1 MSCNNNFT
9 KISRTAGV
17 KAGISAISSQ
27 ATAAMAQTALR
38 MRDKTGR
45 VLDGVNR
52 RVGRASAAAVKVID
66 SFETP
71 QTIDSFTPVAAVAAL
86 VTNNNRTRL
95 KILNSITA
103 LQLVRTLS
111 TGAGTGAARLTR
123 PRDEAIRTE
132 TFFDHRTP
140 PVRIWR
146 SGATTAL
153 NTRDIMRWPRT
164 SVEFSSG
171 QMMEARGKTWH
182 LGTVVA
188 AVGQAPE
195 TRTLT
200 HLQSM
205 NFPARHYYFNKPL
218 SAREAAGIILDRP
231 EYDPKHIEGFAGQV
245 SEVESLHPS
254 VSHLKHAMIQSG
266 ILWGD
271 TAPILGP
278 GAGGKA
284 KLETAHRRQRQ
295 VSGKGYSPRHY
306 DLEMAGPLSAQFA
319 GRQCSETELRRVIG
333 LLPGAGKSGEAQQ
346 AGQGRGGDDAYILA
360 GQLGDV
366 HYTRPAGAAS
376 TITIEAVVPRQGQAR
391 KLRGALQG
399 IRQRGKDDHGMQ

>member
-1 MSCNNNFT
+1 MSCNNNSA

-17 KAGISAISSQ
+17 KAGISMVSSQ
-27 ATAAMAQTALR
+27 ATAAIAQTAVR

-45 VLDGVNR
+45 TLDGVNR
-52 RVGRASAAAVKVID
+52 RVGRASVAAVKVID

-71 QTIDSFTPVAAVAAL
+71 KTIDSFTPVAAVAAL

-103 LQLVRTLS
+103 LQLARTLS
-111 TGAGTGAARLTR
+111 TGAGTGVARLTR

-146 SGATTAL
+146 SGVTPAL
-153 NTRDIMRWPRT
+153 NTRDIMRWPRS

-171 QMMEARGKTWH
+171 QMMEVKGKTWH

-188 AVGQAPE
+188 AVGQSPE

-205 NFPARHYYFNKPL
+205 NFPARHYYFDKPL
-218 SAREAAGIILDRP
+218 SEHEAAGIILDRP
-231 EYDPKHIEGFAGQV
+231 EYEPRHIEGFAGQV
-245 SEVESLHPS
+245 SEIESLHPS

-271 TAPILGP
+271 TSPVLGP

-284 KLETAHRRQRQ
+284 KLETAHQRQRQ

-306 DLEMAGPLSAQFA
+306 DLEMAGSLSAQFA
-319 GRQCSETELRRVIG
+319 GRQCSETELRRIIG
-333 LLPGAGKSGEAQQ
+333 SLPGTRESSEAQH
-346 AGQGRGGDDAYILA
+346 AGQGRGGDAAYILA
-360 GQLGDV
+360 GQLGDI
-366 HYTRPAGAAS
+366 HYTRPAGASS

-391 KLRGALQG
+391 KLRGALHG
-399 IRQRGKDDHGMQ
+399 IQCEFQRNSGLE